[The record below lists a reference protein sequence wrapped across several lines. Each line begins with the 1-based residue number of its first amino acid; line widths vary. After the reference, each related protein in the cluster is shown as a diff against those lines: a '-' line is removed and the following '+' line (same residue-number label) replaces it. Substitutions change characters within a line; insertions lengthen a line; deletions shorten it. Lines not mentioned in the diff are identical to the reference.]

1 MDIEKA
7 ARELLEHDGIFAVW
21 ISPTP
26 EQTLGKADH
35 RQTDT
40 AIDKLLGLCS
50 ASVAMHRR
58 VGITGMSRL
67 LLNEDPLGSIS
78 VVTNTIDG
86 ALISVAV
93 RSGHNVC
100 KSLSRMI
107 KRAIARAKKGARMR
121 MPTSPAEAVA

>member
-7 ARELLEHDGIFAVW
+7 ARELLEHDGIFAVVV
-21 ISPTP
+21 SPTP
-26 EQTLGKADH
+26 EQVLGKADQ

-67 LLNEDPLGSIS
+67 LLNEDPIGSIS

-86 ALISVAV
+86 ALVSVAV

-107 KRAIARAKKGARMR
+107 KRAIARAKKGTLRITAAS
-121 MPTSPAEAVA
+121 TEAVA